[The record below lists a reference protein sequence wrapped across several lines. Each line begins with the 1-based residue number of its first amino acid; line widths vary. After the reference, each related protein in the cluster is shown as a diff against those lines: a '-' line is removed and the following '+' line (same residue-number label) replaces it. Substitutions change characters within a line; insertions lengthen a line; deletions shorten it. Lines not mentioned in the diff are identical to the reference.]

1 MVYDYNVQST
11 NKTAPNRAV
20 FVLGVVWLV
29 MTLCAHCLEVFES
42 DRNYIVRP
50 TKSLYVDKHDCECF
64 ICCHRGRDYD
74 IIKIDKT
81 KH

>member
-1 MVYDYNVQST
+1 MG
-11 NKTAPNRAV
+11 AI
-20 FVLGVVWLV
+20 WLV

-50 TKSLYVDKHDCECF
+50 AKLPYVDKHDCECF